1 LWINL
6 FRSENSYAVQAE
18 SLIAIGKSGGKRQ
31 LTFLKLAESRISYNN
46 VVSKAAIEA
55 IAMIMK
61 K

>member
-1 LWINL
+1 
-6 FRSENSYAVQAE
+6 
-18 SLIAIGKSGGKRQ
+18 
-31 LTFLKLAESRISYNN
+31 LAESRISYKN